1 MLVMKFGG
9 TSVGSIDAIQRVAKI
24 IKSRLERQPAVI
36 LSAMGKTTDKLVL
49 LWEYAVEKDKKKTD
63 ELYEEIIQNHQKII
77 DELGIGQD
85 KLFRSAFAK
94 GVDELRQNVDRIL
107 ASETFGL
114 DLYDAL
120 ISMGEFFSTN
130 IMAAVLRLLD
140 IDGMMVDA
148 REIMVTD
155 SNFSAAHPDFD
166 ASTTNVVKKIKP
178 FMGKKV
184 PIMQGFIGSDTT
196 GRTTTFGRGGSD
208 YSATLLGAML
218 GVDTVEIWSDVD
230 GVLTADPSLVSE
242 AQRIRNMSFHEAAE
256 LAYFGAKVIH
266 PSTLLPAIER
276 DISVIIL
283 NSMNLEF
290 GGTVIQKHNPI
301 SKHEGRVKSI
311 AYKEGLTVITV
322 TSTRMLMAHGFMAK
336 LFEIFD
342 KYHTA
347 VDLIATSEVSVSM
360 TIDNAE
366 HLEKI
371 RPELEEFA
379 DVKVESGK
387 AIVCC
392 VGEYLK
398 RTPGV
403 AAQIFGIL
411 KDVKIYVISMGGSDI
426 NLSFVIDEKDL
437 PQVINSLH
445 ESTVLQKAIQ

>member
-9 TSVGSIDAIQRVAKI
+9 TSVGSTDAIKHVAGI
-24 IKSRLERQPAVI
+24 IKSRLDRQPAVI
-36 LSAMGKTTDKLVL
+36 LSAMGKTTDKLVK
-49 LWEYAVEKDKKKTD
+49 LWEYAVERDKKKTD
-63 ELYEEIIQNHQKII
+63 ELLEEIIWDHHKVI
-77 DELGIGQD
+77 DELAIGQD
-85 KLFRSAFAK
+85 KLFQSSFTK
-94 GVDELRQNVDRIL
+94 GIDELKQKVDRIL
-107 ASETFGL
+107 ESETFGL

-130 IMAAVLRLLD
+130 IMAAVLRAMD
-140 IDGMMVDA
+140 IDSIMVDA
-148 REIMVTD
+148 REVMITD
-155 SNFSAAHPDFD
+155 SNYSAARPDFE
-166 ASTTNVVKKIKP
+166 ASKANVVKKIQP
-178 FMGKKV
+178 LMGQKV
-184 PIMQGFIGSDTT
+184 PIMQGFIGSDTN
-196 GRTTTFGRGGSD
+196 GRTTTLGRGGSD

-230 GVLTADPSLVSE
+230 GVLTADPSLVPE
-242 AQRIRNMSFHEAAE
+242 AQRIRNMTFQEAAE
-256 LAYFGAKVIH
+256 LAYFGARVIH

-283 NSMNLEF
+283 NSKNLEF
-290 GGTVIQKHNPI
+290 EGTIIQKHNPV
-301 SKHEGRVKSI
+301 SEHEGRVKSI

-342 KYHTA
+342 KYNTA

-360 TIDNAE
+360 TVDNAE
-366 HLEKI
+366 HLDKI

-379 DVKVESGK
+379 DVEVESEK

-403 AAQIFGIL
+403 AAQIFGLL

-426 NLSFVIDEKDL
+426 NMSFVIDEKDL
-437 PQVINSLH
+437 PRVINSLH
-445 ESTVLQKAIQ
+445 EHTVLQKA